1 MSWEDIIKMPKISIP
16 DYDINFEYDPNRL
29 KQIIEDWDKQ
39 NPATVMHIE
48 VSKPDPA
55 ETMFDANSPEKNP
68 IRFSRSGSQKFV
80 SERVR
85 FITDRPID
93 EQSGLYQKLRSEGYK
108 VWDKNADWI
117 RANYQNKLG
126 NLVIPDTARYY
137 AIGVSK
143 EIADKQRKKYPER
156 DFKRPDRSRKTE
168 DIEAWNETKSKYGLD
183 KVQGFAKFIIDVL
196 GKDPMFKDFN
206 KQHLLELENSSRL
219 VQSRIDADDVVDS
232 AKRALSG
239 AFGKN
244 KHDLYLRQQL
254 PINRRWV
261 NQNIFIPVLRMKIKE
276 ETDYLNSDKYKEEQN
291 ARIAEKDRRKRKLTG
306 EGRIKELRRRADDPF
321 APPLTFDER
330 EELAAADKEY
340 ALRERIQTVSNYGR
354 GRFAREKRKRNPSP
368 KEREKAEKLATEKK
382 KEERKQRKRAY
393 REMAER
399 GRPKRN
405 RFFKKSWFNIIKW
418 D

>member
-1 MSWEDIIKMPKISIP
+1 MTWLTILKMPKIPIP
-16 DYDINFEYDPNRL
+16 DYDINFEYDPDKL

-39 NPATVMHIE
+39 NPATVIHIE
-48 VSKPDPA
+48 ISKPDPA
-55 ETMFDANSPEKNP
+55 ERMFDANNPDKDP
-68 IRFSRSGSQKFV
+68 IRFSRAGSQKYV

-93 EQSGLYQKLRSEGYK
+93 EQSGLYQKLRDEGYK

-126 NLVIPDTARYY
+126 NLVIPDTAKYY

-143 EIADKQRKKYPER
+143 KIAERQRE
-156 DFKRPDRSRKTE
+156 KRPDLDYKFPDRSRKTE

-196 GKDPMFKDFN
+196 EKDPMFKKFN
-206 KQHLLELENSSRL
+206 KEHLLEFENSSYKIKNHIEPLYIRE
-219 VQSRIDADDVVDS
+219 S

-261 NQNIFIPVLRMKIKE
+261 NQNIFIPALRMKIKE
-276 ETDYLNSDKYKEEQN
+276 TTDYFNSDEYKE
-291 ARIAEKDRRKRKLTG
+291 KLRKL
-306 EGRIKELRRRADDPF
+306 KEKR
-321 APPLTFDER
+321 
-330 EELAAADKEY
+330 DKENRDKEEVQR
-340 ALRERIQTVSNYGR
+340 ARQTVSNYGL

-368 KEREKAEKLATEKK
+368 EEREDADRAAAEKRK
-382 KEERKQRKRAY
+382 KEKRQRKRAY
-393 REMAER
+393 RERAVK
-399 GRPKRN
+399 PKRG
-405 RFFKKSWFNIIKW
+405 RFFKKSWFDIIKW